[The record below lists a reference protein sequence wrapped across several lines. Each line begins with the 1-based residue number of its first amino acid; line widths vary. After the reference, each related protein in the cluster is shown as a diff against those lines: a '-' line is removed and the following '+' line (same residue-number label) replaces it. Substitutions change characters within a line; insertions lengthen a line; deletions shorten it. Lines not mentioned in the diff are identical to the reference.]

1 MVAVTVKRVVQ
12 ELMLIGRVG
21 AAGRAVG
28 RGTVR
33 IRGTDR
39 AAGHDVSLVEVEL
52 AIVFLVQQLLQ
63 KPRVVIPD
71 VRRRGGGETSGIAA
85 VVVGAMMMRQKV
97 AYSVHFTRRACR
109 KQ

>member
-1 MVAVTVKRVVQ
+1 
-12 ELMLIGRVG
+12 
-21 AAGRAVG
+21 
-28 RGTVR
+28 
-33 IRGTDR
+33 
-39 AAGHDVSLVEVEL
+39 VEAEL

-63 KPRVVIPD
+63 IPRVVIPD

-85 VVVGAMMMRQKV
+85 VVVGAVMMREKV